1 MHIRLEI
8 EKEKKMETQREKTKQ
23 NFKKKIAELKANVIV
38 TNGTS
43 AGATRRGAL
52 SSNSIDTHGCSGP
65 QAGRNAQSVF
75 S

>member
-1 MHIRLEI
+1 
-8 EKEKKMETQREKTKQ
+8 METQREKTKQ